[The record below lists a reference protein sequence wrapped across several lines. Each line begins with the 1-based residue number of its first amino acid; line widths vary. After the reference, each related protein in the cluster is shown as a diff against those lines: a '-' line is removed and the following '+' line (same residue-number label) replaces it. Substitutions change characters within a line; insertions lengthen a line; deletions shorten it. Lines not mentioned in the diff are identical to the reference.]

1 MTHEILIPESY
12 RAEKDAKLSIGVVT
26 DINYTIDDQ
35 SIDLTIGEETYDEV
49 PVFYHCQRSEDVVNG
64 VYAFSP
70 TDRVMVL
77 HSLPDEETG
86 AVSEPHIIGFGDG
99 ELRFCSS
106 PLIACGYIDP
116 SYIHQTTG
124 QSVVYY
130 NQKFDGLNNP
140 FLFCRE
146 IEPAGPLGHAS
157 FFQVKY
163 TPYPVPYERVEII
176 NEEEV
181 RTEAERDVVFC
192 LAIAKGFLLDQNEP
206 HSPVQQTNAIRIS
219 CTTASETFKIFSW
232 THNEPIELDPT
243 ILNHN
248 ASFSANFNED
258 FTKLY
263 VVFHVDDDPMAD
275 PGESIVYYRIFE
287 RSVGD
292 NFETIDWEQI
302 DSGSYEYT
310 RDIMHLYVDRWG
322 VVWGLYTELEDSN
335 FEYYKFDLSDG
346 ILLETD
352 RVSVGYSVTD
362 GDFAGVFEH
371 YEEDSDTTCYA
382 IADFTPDPSSV
393 FYSNFSDPPCSI
405 TVTGSGYSSAIAFK
419 DYRASAVGEQTYYL
433 GAEEYLTESS
443 AGTIAIFDNSVS
455 ASSYSVTYR
464 MKHTRGGYVSRY
476 SCENGVLSKYENG
489 RIVSYDKTITLN
501 YDDPLDDEDR
511 EGYLETVYDLGYANF
526 STSDYALIN
535 SCDPAEWPAQ
545 YLRNT
550 YAPYITKCFIGNNH
564 HEMFY
569 PFDVEAEA
577 NKRASFIAWDNNE
590 GGIIIKGMKYLDT
603 SDVWHLIIEI
613 ANNET
618 PDMGH
623 DIEDAL
629 LTCTGFDVD
638 NFHYLG
644 FMF

>member
-77 HSLPDEETG
+77 HSLPDEVTG

-106 PLIACGYIDP
+106 PLIACGYLDP

-130 NQKFDGLNNP
+130 NQKFDVLNNP

-146 IEPAGPLGHAS
+146 IEPAGPLGNAS

-163 TPYPVPYERVEII
+163 TPYTVPYERVEII

-181 RTEAERDVVFC
+181 RTAAERDVVFC
-192 LAIAKGFLLDQNEP
+192 LAIAKGFLFDQDEP
-206 HSPVQQTNAIRIS
+206 HYPVQQTNAIRIS

-243 ILNHN
+243 IPKHN

-275 PGESIVYYRIFE
+275 PGESIVYYTIYE

-292 NFETIDWEQI
+292 NFETLDWTQL

-310 RDIMHLYVDRWG
+310 RDIKHLYVDREG
-322 VVWGLYTELEDSN
+322 IVWGLYTELENNN
-335 FEYYKFDLSDG
+335 FEYYKFDITDG
-346 ILLETD
+346 VLLETD
-352 RVSVGYSVTD
+352 RVSVGYTVAD
-362 GDFAGVFEH
+362 GEFAGIFEH
-371 YEEDSDTTCYA
+371 YEETPDSECYA
-382 IADFTPDPSSV
+382 IVDFTPSPSSDIRL
-393 FYSNFSDPPCSI
+393 YDDPPNCTLSI
-405 TVTGSGYSSAIAFK
+405 TGSTANSSLAYKEYFSSA
-419 DYRASAVGEQTYYL
+419 YGEQTVYV
-433 GAEEYLTESS
+433 GSEEYVAETLEGASY
-443 AGTIAIFDNSVS
+443 ILDNT
-455 ASSYSVTYR
+455 ASCSTYTVSYSQHFTVGDFT
-464 MKHTRGGYVSRY
+464 SRTT
-476 SCENGVLSKYENG
+476 CENGVLSKYTNG
-489 RIVSYDKTITLN
+489 KLLEYTNSYQVT
-501 YDDPLDDEDR
+501 YDDPLDATER
-511 EGYLETVYDLGYANF
+511 GSLLAMVGDLGFGAFYDEF
-526 STSDYALIN
+526 YSIT
-535 SCDPAEWPAQ
+535 CDSAW
-545 YLRNT
+545 
-550 YAPYITKCFIGNNH
+550 APYLSRCIIDDEKD
-564 HEMFY
+564 EMFY
-569 PFDVEAEA
+569 PFEAESST
-577 NKRASFIAWDNNE
+577 KMQASFIAWDNNE
-590 GGIIIKGMKYLDT
+590 GGIVIYGMKYLDL

-613 ANNET
+613 ASNET
-618 PDMGH
+618 PDISH
-623 DIEDAL
+623 DVEDAL
-629 LTCTGFDVD
+629 LTCTGFNVA
-638 NFHYLG
+638 NFHYIG